1 VNRSIPCFVFGI
13 ASGIATYAQPPNAET
28 ILNRARD
35 TFTNAKSLEV
45 RAVTVNII
53 TGADF
58 EQTQRSG
65 LIVASEQP
73 GKYRIEPKGMAG
85 QTIVSD
91 GQQSFTYASYMQQYT
106 KAPVSS
112 SFTEALMSSPAAPL
126 AGLNDGRA
134 PGSATVTGE
143 EELPLDDAPRRCY
156 VVEIKRPKDSGSTKI
171 WADQET
177 FLILKSVTT
186 QHMENW
192 PPDLGPAD
200 ITTTITVQTAKVNQP
215 LSPEMFVFVPPATAK
230 LVNNLEFHGGMQKS
244 GLEGKAV
251 TDFTLRDLSNH
262 DVQLSGFRGK
272 TVLLDFW
279 ATWCGPCREEI
290 PLLQKLQQSNPD
302 LVVVGIDVGEDA
314 KVVEKFV
321 KDQGVSYPIL
331 LAGKN
336 AMLND
341 YGVHSYPTV
350 FVIDREGIIRD
361 SLIGYGSGSE
371 AQLSAAL
378 TAAAKPFSDSHA
390 GAAPAVPIATTP
402 YRVGGSVTGPK
413 VIGKSDPAYSEEAR
427 RAGISGTI
435 RLSLVV
441 SEEGVPQNVKV
452 TSPLGY
458 GLDEKAVESV
468 RGWKFQPGMKDGKPV
483 PVQAQV
489 EVNFRLLDKPPAPE
503 ADTLTAEAAYREAM
517 RLIRTKKTAE
527 GLAMMGK
534 AIAMKPDWAQ
544 AYMARG
550 RQEYQEKR
558 YVEALR
564 DFDAAIRLEPN
575 NPTWYGSRGLAYSY
589 SGQHERAIEDYTREM
604 EMAPRA
610 SATPYNNRGWAYV
623 DLGQPEKALPD
634 LTTAIG
640 MSPDYQKAFENRAK
654 AYIALKD
661 WPSAIADLTAAIQIN
676 ATAWDYEQRA
686 AAKRAT
692 NDAPG
697 AAEDSRKAKEL
708 QAPTAQTPAAP

>member
-1 VNRSIPCFVFGI
+1 MNRSIPCFVFGI

-28 ILNRARD
+28 ILNRARE

-45 RAVTVNII
+45 RAVTVNTI

-58 EQTQRSG
+58 ENTQRSL

-73 GKYRIEPKGMAG
+73 GKYRIEPKGTGG
-85 QTIVSD
+85 QTVVSD
-91 GQQSFTYASYMQQYT
+91 GQQSFTYVSYMKQYT
-106 KAPVSS
+106 KAPVSG
-112 SFTEALMSSPAAPL
+112 SFREALLSSPAAPL
-126 AGLNDGRA
+126 AGLNNGRA
-134 PGSATVTGE
+134 EGSASVTGE
-143 EELPLDDAPRRCY
+143 EELHVDGSTRRCY
-156 VVEIKRPKDSGSTKI
+156 VLEIKHSSDSVTHSSFSQGPVKL
-171 WADQET
+171 WVDRDT
-177 FLILKSVTT
+177 FLILKSVTN

-192 PPDLGPAD
+192 PPDLGAAD
-200 ITTTITVQTAKVNQP
+200 MTTVITVQTAKLNQP
-215 LSPEMFVFVPPATAK
+215 ISPDMFVFVPPATAK
-230 LVNNLEFHGGMQKS
+230 LVDNLVPGGMQKS
-244 GLEGKAV
+244 GLEGKAA

-262 DVQLSGFRGK
+262 DVQLSGLRGK

-321 KDQGVSYPIL
+321 KDEGISYKIL
-331 LAGKN
+331 LAGQD

-361 SLIGYGSGSE
+361 SLIGYGTGSE
-371 AQLSAAL
+371 VQLSAAL
-378 TAAAKPFSDSHA
+378 TAAAKPFSNGHE
-390 GAAPAVPIATTP
+390 GAAPAVTI
-402 YRVGGSVTGPK
+402 TGPK
-413 VIGKSDPAYSEEAR
+413 VISKSDPAYSEEAR
-427 RAGISGTI
+427 RAGISGTV

-441 SEEGVPQNVKV
+441 SEEGVPQNIKV
-452 TSPLGY
+452 TSSLGY

-468 RGWKFQPGMKDGKPV
+468 RAWKFQPGTKDGKPV
-483 PVQAQV
+483 SREAQV
-489 EVNFRLLDKPPAPE
+489 EVSFRLLDKPPAPE
-503 ADTLTAEAAYREAM
+503 PETLTAEAAYREAM

-527 GLAMMGK
+527 GIAMLGK

-550 RQEYQEKR
+550 KQEYQEKR
-558 YVEALR
+558 YAEALR

-575 NPTWYGSRGLAYSY
+575 NPTWYGSRGLAYAY
-589 SGQHERAIEDYTREM
+589 AGQHARAIEDYTREM
-604 EMAPRA
+604 EMAPRVA
-610 SATPYNNRGWAYV
+610 ANPYNNRGWAYV
-623 DLGQPEKALPD
+623 RLGQPEKGLPD
-634 LTTAIG
+634 LATAIEI
-640 MSPDYQKAFENRAK
+640 SPDYQRAYENRAR

-686 AAKRAT
+686 VAKRAT
-692 NDAPG
+692 KDEPG
-697 AAEDSRKAKEL
+697 AAEDSRKAKEFN
-708 QAPTAQTPAAP
+708 APGTQTPDAP